1 MPQPHEQGES
11 KDATSRASC
20 EARSLRCGGR
30 RGFDIQ
36 AAMWI
41 VLAVAAMG
49 MWDIDLGG
57 LNWSDAPQHVFDGIF
72 VLEFC
77 KAWPLDN
84 PQTWAEQFYIRFPS
98 LGIFVYYP
106 PGFAAVEGLVFAVFG
121 VGVMAARLT
130 ILAYAIGAGWLMF
143 VLGRRWFDRPTGI
156 LAALLL
162 ITSAHGAL
170 WLNDIMLE
178 WPATF
183 WMLAAVYAYQRDRDE
198 CKARWA
204 IAMCLVWVA
213 AFLTKQTAGF
223 IVPVLLL
230 HAVLQPD
237 RRRYFARYAL
247 VGGLIAAS
255 STIVSYALLTRRF
268 AALPATLLEPT
279 PDLWFY
285 PRHLP
290 EIVGPALLPLVLLG
304 LLTFVLRPDRR
315 VRGLLLLWFAAWAAF
330 SSLIEAKEPRYFFF
344 ALPPLMFAAARFLLP
359 READGSEREISWVS
373 DKPRIALLA
382 ILIVAQCVLWR
393 MKDVG
398 RLPDYSETV
407 SVLAHRDDADLVL
420 VDAVRDGQFVFDVYL
435 NPAAREHIVPLRAS
449 KLLYAR
455 AARAKYGYQQF
466 VESPDDIVALLD
478 KYAIR
483 YIVIESDL
491 PRTHYIDA
499 DPPPRR
505 MLRSLLSG
513 DARFRLLD
521 AWPLRCGDPIWDDV
535 ELQLYEYADCPE
547 RQSREITLS
556 FPGMG
561 RETTFVLP

>member
-1 MPQPHEQGES
+1 MPSPGEKS
-11 KDATSRASC
+11 ESTNATSRSA
-20 EARSLRCGGR
+20 ADATPGLGR
-30 RGFDIQ
+30 ERRRFDMQ

-41 VLAVAAMG
+41 ALAVAAMG

-57 LNWSDAPQHVFDGIF
+57 LNWSDAPQHTFDGVF
-72 VLEFC
+72 LLEFC
-77 KAWPLDN
+77 KAWPLDA
-84 PQTWAEQFYIRFPS
+84 PQTWAEQFYIHHPA

-106 PGFAAVEGLVFAVFG
+106 PGFAIVEAAVFALFG
-121 VGVMAARLT
+121 VGIMAARLT
-130 ILAYAIGAGWLMF
+130 ILAYAFGAGWLMF

-183 WMLAAVYAYQRDRDE
+183 WILAAVYAYQRDRDD
-198 CKARWA
+198 CKSRWA
-204 IAMCLVWVA
+204 FAMCAAWVA

-230 HAVLQPD
+230 HALLQAD
-237 RRRYFARYAL
+237 RRRYFARYATA
-247 VGGLIAAS
+247 GGLVAACGVIA
-255 STIVSYALLTRRF
+255 SYVLLTRRF
-268 AALPATLLEPT
+268 AALPSTLLAPT
-279 PDLWFY
+279 FDLWFY

-315 VRGLLLLWFAAWAAF
+315 VRGLLLLWFAAWAGF

-359 READGSEREISWVS
+359 REDDGTERTISWLS

-382 ILIVAQCVLWR
+382 LLIVAQCVLWR

-398 RLPDYSETV
+398 RLPDHAAAV
-407 SVLAHRDDADLVL
+407 AALAARDDTDLVL
-420 VDAVRDGQFVFDVYL
+420 VDAVRDGQFVFDAYL
-435 NPAAREHIVPLRAS
+435 NPAARDRIVPLRAS

-455 AARAKYGYQQF
+455 AARAKYAYQQF
-466 VESPDDIVALLD
+466 VDSPDDIVALLD

-491 PRTHYIDA
+491 PNTHYRDA
-499 DPPPRR
+499 DPPPRQ
-505 MLRSLLSG
+505 MLRALLSG
-513 DARFRLLD
+513 DPRFHLLSE
-521 AWPLRCGDPIWDDV
+521 WPMRCGDPIWDDV
-535 ELQLYEYADCPE
+535 SLQLYEYADCPQ
-547 RQSREITLS
+547 RQTRDITLS
-556 FPGMG
+556 FPGMA